1 MTTHTPHS
9 ATHTQKPVQSG
20 SPLLNVQHLHKA
32 FGGNQ
37 AVNDVSFNLQAGELL
52 ALIGPNGAGKS
63 TTFNLVNGQLAPDSG
78 SIMLNGVSLLG
89 RKPHELWRM
98 GVSRTFQM
106 AQTFGSLTV
115 AENVQMALLS
125 ANGLSLAPWQCATHY
140 RRADA
145 LQLLEQVQLDTQA
158 NRPCN
163 ALAYGDVKRLEL
175 AMALANEPRLL
186 LMDEPTAG
194 MAPDERHALMALT
207 RSLVNQRGVAVLF
220 TEHSM
225 DVVFEHADRV
235 LVMARG
241 ALIAQGTPAHV
252 QADAQM
258 QAVYFGSG
266 KTFGTGGSSS
276 GDAHA
281 QQHQEITL
289 MPSTASAVKTSA
301 PTAAVT
307 PLLLDV
313 QGLNA
318 WYGEAQVV
326 FHSDLHVQ
334 RGEVVALIGR
344 NGAGKSSTLKA
355 IMGLMPRRTGRV
367 VFAGQDISNAEP
379 YQAAHL
385 GLGYV
390 PEDRRIFTD
399 LTVLENLQLGVQAA
413 RHFADGTTAPQWSL
427 EQIFALFPNLANMQ
441 QRPASHM
448 SGGEQQM
455 LTVARTLMG
464 NPLMVLLD
472 EPSEGVAPVIVEQ
485 MGEMILALKRQ
496 GVSVLLSEQNT
507 HFAQWVSDRS
517 YTLDRGVIS
526 A

>member
-9 ATHTQKPVQSG
+9 ATHAKKPAQSG
-20 SPLLNVQHLHKA
+20 GSLLDVQHLHKA

-78 SIMLNGVSLLG
+78 SITLDGVSLLG

-98 GVSRTFQM
+98 GVSRTFQI

-125 ANGLSLAPWQCATHY
+125 ADGKSLSPWQRATHY
-140 RRADA
+140 RHADA

-158 NRPCN
+158 NRPCS
-163 ALAYGDVKRLEL
+163 ALAYGDVKRLEQ

-241 ALIAQGTPAHV
+241 ALIAQGTPAQV
-252 QADAQM
+252 QADPQV

-266 KTFGTGGSSS
+266 KTFGASNAISSS
-276 GDAHA
+276 ASTTV
-281 QQHQEITL
+281 QH
-289 MPSTASAVKTSA
+289 P
-301 PTAAVT
+301 
-307 PLLLDV
+307 
-313 QGLNA
+313 
-318 WYGEAQVV
+318 
-326 FHSDLHVQ
+326 
-334 RGEVVALIGR
+334 
-344 NGAGKSSTLKA
+344 
-355 IMGLMPRRTGRV
+355 
-367 VFAGQDISNAEP
+367 
-379 YQAAHL
+379 
-385 GLGYV
+385 
-390 PEDRRIFTD
+390 
-399 LTVLENLQLGVQAA
+399 
-413 RHFADGTTAPQWSL
+413 
-427 EQIFALFPNLANMQ
+427 
-441 QRPASHM
+441 
-448 SGGEQQM
+448 
-455 LTVARTLMG
+455 
-464 NPLMVLLD
+464 
-472 EPSEGVAPVIVEQ
+472 
-485 MGEMILALKRQ
+485 
-496 GVSVLLSEQNT
+496 
-507 HFAQWVSDRS
+507 
-517 YTLDRGVIS
+517 
-526 A
+526 

>member
-1 MTTHTPHS
+1 MT
-9 ATHTQKPVQSG
+9 
-20 SPLLNVQHLHKA
+20 LLSVQHLHKA

-37 AVNDVSFNLQAGELL
+37 AVNDVSFSLQAGELL

-63 TTFNLVNGQLAPDSG
+63 TTFNLVNGQLSPDSG
-78 SIMLNGVSLLG
+78 SIMLDGVSLLG

-125 ANGLSLAPWQCATHY
+125 ANGLSLSPWQRATHY

-158 NRPCN
+158 NRPCS
-163 ALAYGDVKRLEL
+163 ALAYGDLKRLEL
-175 AMALANEPRLL
+175 AMALANQPRLL

-241 ALIAQGTPAHV
+241 ALIAQGTPAQV
-252 QADAQM
+252 QADPQV

-266 KTFGTGGSSS
+266 KTFGNVGSR
-276 GDAHA
+276 GCDDANP
-281 QQHQEITL
+281 QHHQKVT
-289 MPSTASAVKTSA
+289 PVHSTADAIKTSA
-301 PTAAVT
+301 PKADGTS
-307 PLLLDV
+307 PLLRV

-355 IMGLMPRRTGRV
+355 IMGLMPRRTGSV
-367 VFAGQDISNAEP
+367 LFAGQDISNAEP
-379 YQAAHL
+379 HHAAQL

-399 LTVLENLQLGVQAA
+399 LTVLENLQLGVQAT

-427 EQIFALFPNLANMQ
+427 EQIFALFPNLADMQ

-517 YTLDRGVIS
+517 YTLDRGVLRT
-526 A
+526 